1 MAKTSHKSYVLRL
14 GDFSRRIELRSVWII
29 AILVVI
35 TLIHAL
41 VSLSLGKVTISFQHV
56 LFELFHPIKTE
67 YSFIVESLR
76 LARVV
81 LAFLVGAALGLSG
94 LILQNIVRNPLASPD
109 ILGLTS
115 GASVAVVVFMTFFS
129 ASLSVFW
136 LPFFAIAG
144 AWAAALIIYA
154 LAWKQGT
161 TSTRLVLVGIALST
175 ILTAITTLLLVMG
188 PLNTMMST
196 YVWLTGSVYGAL
208 WQDIQN
214 LSLWLLAILP
224 FVILCSRYFNPHE
237 LNDSIIIGLG
247 LNPERSRM
255 ILLFI
260 AVALAAVA
268 IAYAGAISFVGLIA
282 PHIARQFVS
291 RSFTALAWVSALIGA
306 NLVMLA
312 DLIGRTLFLP
322 LDLPAGIFV
331 AVFGAP
337 FFVYLLLKQRS

>member
-1 MAKTSHKSYVLRL
+1 MDKAKPNVYVLRI
-14 GDFSRRIELRSVWII
+14 GHFSRQIELKSI
-29 AILVVI
+29 AVVLILMML
-35 TLIHAL
+35 TCAHAL
-41 VSLSLGKVTISFQHV
+41 FSLSLGKVYVPFTQV
-56 LFELFHPIKTE
+56 MTELGSSIETQ
-67 YSFIVESLR
+67 YTLIIESLR
-76 LARVV
+76 LPRIV
-81 LAFLVGAALGLSG
+81 LSFLVGAALGLSG

-109 ILGLTS
+109 ILGITS
-115 GASVAVVVFMTFFS
+115 GASVAVVVFMVFFN

-136 LPFFAIAG
+136 LPLFAIVG
-144 AWAAALIIYA
+144 AWSAALLIYF
-154 LAWKQGT
+154 LAWRQGT
-161 TSTRLVLVGIALST
+161 TSTRLVLVGIAVST

-208 WQDIQN
+208 WQDIRH
-214 LSLWLLAILP
+214 LSLCLAI
-224 FVILCSRYFNPHE
+224 ILSLLMFCARYFNPHE
-237 LNDSIIIGLG
+237 MDDSLLIGLG
-247 LNPERSRM
+247 LRPERSRL
-255 ILLFI
+255 ILLSI

-282 PHIARQFVS
+282 PHLARRCVS
-291 RSFTALAWVSALIGA
+291 RSFTGLAWVSMLIGA

-337 FFVYLLLKQRS
+337 FFVYLLFKNRS